1 MEVCGEEIGVERD
14 GRRRNRGEVGEVSYS
29 VFEVYFAL

>member
-1 MEVCGEEIGVERD
+1 MEVRGEEIGVERD
-14 GRRRNRGEVGEVSYS
+14 GRGRNRGEVREVSYF